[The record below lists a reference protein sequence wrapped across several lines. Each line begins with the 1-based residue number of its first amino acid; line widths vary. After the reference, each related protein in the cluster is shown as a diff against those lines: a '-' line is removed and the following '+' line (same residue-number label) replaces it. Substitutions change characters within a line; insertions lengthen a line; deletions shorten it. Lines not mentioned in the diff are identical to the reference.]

1 MLNTGMV
8 CVSIVVAGLFANSLL
23 IIFIIPLAF
32 CWVFFARQ
40 YLIASREVKRIEN
53 ISRSPVYEQINASLT
68 GLWTIRAYGK
78 SDVYIHAMQERID
91 RHARAFW
98 SQWLLTRWLGL
109 RVSIIGAIFAAC
121 VALLVTM
128 QGTIDAATAGFTISF
143 AVQLTSAMTPC
154 IRSYTNVEL
163 GMNAVDRVLEYSD
176 IEPESYD
183 GTDPPVAWPTNGRV
197 EVTDL
202 TVKYAPSLPPVLR
215 GLNFVVEGSQRIGI
229 VGRTGAGKSSLAL
242 ALFRFLEASEG
253 QILIDGID
261 ISKVKL
267 AQLRSRLAIIPQNP
281 VLFSGTIR
289 SNLDPFD
296 EVDNNELL
304 AALSQARFIPEQSD
318 SSEPSSD
325 DDGYTLLFPPA
336 VAPAVDYLDIPV
348 SQGGLNFFQGQRQ
361 LLCLARAIVANPRI
375 LMLDEA
381 TSAVDHTTDS
391 QIQEALR
398 AKFGRASS
406 TLLVIA
412 HRLSTIA
419 DFDRI
424 LVLDNGA
431 TVEFGHP
438 RDLMEMRNGVFRSMV
453 DEDAEREKLI
463 EVIYS

>member
-1 MLNTGMV
+1 MGSLQVCFVFLATLQVSESLFQQCLQAVLRAPLRWLDTVPLGQILNRFSADFNQVDSRLCADLTLMLNTGMV

-53 ISRSPVYEQINASLT
+53 ISRSPVYEQINATLT

-109 RVSIIGAIFAAC
+109 RVSMIGAIFAAC

-176 IEPESYD
+176 IDPESYD
-183 GTDPPVAWPTNGRV
+183 GIDPPVAWPTNGRV

-215 GLNFVVEGSQRIGI
+215 GLNFVAEGSQRIGI

-253 QILIDGID
+253 QILIDSID

-267 AQLRSRLAIIPQNP
+267 AHLCSRLAIIPQNP

-296 EVDNNELL
+296 EVDDSELL

-325 DDGYTLLFPPA
+325 DDGYTLLFPSA

-348 SQGGLNFFQGQRQ
+348 SQGGLNFSQGQHQ
-361 LLCLARAIVANPRI
+361 LLCLARAIITNPRI

-381 TSAVDHTTDS
+381 TSAVDHMTDL
-391 QIQEALR
+391 QIQEALH
-398 AKFGRASS
+398 AKFG
-406 TLLVIA
+406 
-412 HRLSTIA
+412 
-419 DFDRI
+419 
-424 LVLDNGA
+424 
-431 TVEFGHP
+431 
-438 RDLMEMRNGVFRSMV
+438 
-453 DEDAEREKLI
+453 
-463 EVIYS
+463 